1 MSDESPKTAILFVC
15 MGNLCR
21 SPLAEGVFRHKAAER
36 GVSNRFHIES
46 AGTGGWHAGEPPDHR
61 VREVATRNGVTL
73 DGTARQI
80 TRHDFKRFDHILC
93 MDEDNRE
100 DLLAMGVPR
109 EKLRLLLEC
118 DRNASMHEVP
128 DPYYGGTDGFELVYR
143 LVDAACDALLDAL
156 LAEDEDTAASKRNRA

>member
-1 MSDESPKTAILFVC
+1 MSDDSQRTAILFVC

-21 SPLAEGVFRHKAAER
+21 SPLAEGVFRHKATER
-36 GVSNRFHIES
+36 GVAERFHIES
-46 AGTGGWHAGEPPDHR
+46 AGTGGWHAGEPADHR
-61 VREVATRNGVTL
+61 VCEVAVRNGVTL

-80 TRHDFKRFDHILC
+80 TRHDFSRFDHILC

-128 DPYYGGTDGFELVYR
+128 DPYYGGAEGFELVYR
-143 LVDAACDALLDAL
+143 LVDAACDALLEEL
-156 LAEDEDTAASKRNRA
+156 LADGEASATSKYDRT